1 MSNYDP
7 DPPQPP
13 DAEFPLDPA
22 IAAAGAPLELGRLRD
37 PGTGGASGLAW
48 LVIAGCIGLILLLHT
63 LVAAGPTESPDKP
76 TPTDGVLKLISR
88 YSVGALEIAGA
99 SGAGG
104 QADSLREQL
113 IETVKGAAVSR
124 DDRVRAALL
133 SFGAGDDAAAR
144 QLLGDAIKIDD
155 NSADKALPEYL
166 AADADRVGAM
176 IDAGADALPAED
188 RAALIDHHGWFAEYA
203 LTRGLDADDPA
214 RRAAIAPATR
224 VLGAMLT
231 LGFLAGGGLLVGV
244 ILLVVLLMKRSAGG
258 LRPRYAP
265 PAPGGSVFL
274 ETFAVFLVAFLFVQ
288 AIGGFF
294 AGLTGF
300 DPTPALLW
308 LMPLVLLWPIAR
320 GATRAQVKYAVGLH
334 RGSGFVREVAAG
346 LIGYLAGLPVVAVGF
361 IITLILGAL
370 LSAISGPGAPP
381 SHPIVQQAGST
392 GIWPIVSL
400 YLLASVWAPIVE
412 ESVFRGAL
420 FHHLRGRM
428 RALASALAVGLIFAI
443 IHPQGVL
450 LVPPLMALG
459 FVFSMIRE
467 WRGSLI
473 GPMAAHAVHN
483 AVLVTVLLVAMR

>member
-1 MSNYDP
+1 MSIDP
-7 DPPQPP
+7 ETPPTH
-13 DAEFPLDPA
+13 DAEFLPDPA
-22 IAAAGAPLELGRLRD
+22 FDARPAAIDPEHLRD
-37 PGTGGASGLAW
+37 PGSAGAGMLAW
-48 LVIAGCIGLILLLHT
+48 LAIAGCVGLILLLHA
-63 LVAAGPTESPDKP
+63 LAGAGPAESPENP
-76 TPTDGVLKLISR
+76 TPTDGVLKLMAR
-88 YSVGALEIAGA
+88 YSVGAMELAGA
-99 SGAGG
+99 SGVGG
-104 QADSLREQL
+104 QADTLREQL
-113 IETVKGAAVSR
+113 IDTVEGAAVSR
-124 DDRVRAALL
+124 DDHFRAALL
-133 SFGAGDDAAAR
+133 SFGAGDDDAAR
-144 QLLGDAIKIDD
+144 RLLDDALVIDE

-166 AADADRVGAM
+166 AEDADR
-176 IDAGADALPAED
+176 L
-188 RAALIDHHGWFAEYA
+188 RALIADGPDSLTPADRVALLDHHGWFAEYA
-203 LTRGLDADDPA
+203 LTRGLEPNDPA

-224 VLGAMLT
+224 VLAAMLT
-231 LGFLAGGGLLVGV
+231 LATLAGGGLLVGV
-244 ILLVVLLMKRSAGG
+244 VLLVVLIMKRAAGR
-258 LRPRYAP
+258 LPSRYVP
-265 PAPGGSVFL
+265 PAAGGSVFL
-274 ETFAVFLVAFLFVQ
+274 ETFAIFLVAFLFVQ

-308 LMPLVLLWPIAR
+308 LMPLVLLWPIVR
-320 GATRAQVKYAVGLH
+320 GASRVQVKYAVGLH
-334 RGSGFVREVAAG
+334 RGNGFVREVTAG
-346 LIGYLAGLPVVAVGF
+346 MVGYLAGLPIVALGF
-361 IITLILGAL
+361 LATLILGAL
-370 LSAISGPGAPP
+370 MSAVSGPGAPP

-428 RALASALAVGLIFAI
+428 RALASAAMVGFVFAI

-459 FVFSMIRE
+459 IVFSMIRE